1 MYAANH
7 DKEISEMEQRLK
19 DVLLKNQRM
28 FARESP
34 YLDALLVYAGLFS
47 AVLAAFLI
55 EARKGLEEDTLDKI
69 LKELKQTDEPFTPTT
84 ISKWVNGLWFASL
97 SLSLASALFV
107 ILAKAMGRRVLD
119 REEIEAM
126 FSSKDSDSYGGSRG
140 EPDCTGRYKFQHKVF
155 KRKFEFLNISATIT
169 ISASLTLFYPGLVV
183 LIYTSQRGIAWSV
196 AAIAVAMG
204 LVSFTCVLHDVYS
217 APRYDTE

>member
-1 MYAANH
+1 MA
-7 DKEISEMEQRLK
+7 QRLK
-19 DVLLKNQRM
+19 DVLLKNQRL
-28 FARESP
+28 FSRESP

-55 EARKGLEEDTLDKI
+55 ETRKDLQEDVLDEI
-69 LKELKQTDEPFTPTT
+69 LQELRQSDEPFEATV
-84 ISKWVNGLWFASL
+84 IAKWVNGLWFASL

-126 FSSKDSDSYGGSRG
+126 FAPKATDGSAQQ
-140 EPDCTGRYKFQHKVF
+140 DCTGSGRYRFQLTEGHKAF
-155 KRKFEFLNISATIT
+155 RRKFEFLTMSATIT

-204 LVSFTCVLHDVYS
+204 VVSFVCVLHDVYS
-217 APRYDTE
+217 ASRYDTE

>member
-1 MYAANH
+1 M
-7 DKEISEMEQRLK
+7 
-19 DVLLKNQRM
+19 
-28 FARESP
+28 
-34 YLDALLVYAGLFS
+34 
-47 AVLAAFLI
+47 
-55 EARKGLEEDTLDKI
+55 
-69 LKELKQTDEPFTPTT
+69 
-84 ISKWVNGLWFASL
+84 WFASL

-126 FSSKDSDSYGGSRG
+126 FMPKATDGRSQH
-140 EPDCTGRYKFQHKVF
+140 DCNSAGRYRLQLTEGHKAF
-155 KRKFEFLNISATIT
+155 KRKFEFLTMSATIT

-204 LVSFTCVLHDVYS
+204 VVSFVCVLHDVYS
-217 APRYDTE
+217 ASRYDTE